1 MVEVEPNFD
10 LPDNCWEHIFTFLND
25 EDDKDNRC
33 CLKSVSVVSKQFLS
47 ITNLLRSSFTI
58 KESSGPILAAIFDR
72 FPNITSLSFSPLLCG
87 DLDAILSE
95 ISCYFPALNIT
106 SLNLINQLYIPVD
119 GLRAFS
125 EKIKSLTCLDC
136 SHMNS
141 IRVTDMSLIAECFPL
156 LEELYLHNIAI
167 FHCSMLNDHGGIETL
182 SLALSKLRKI
192 DLSGHTYM
200 NDQSLFHLFNNCKL
214 LEEAIIFDCFGITNA
229 GIGSALG
236 VSRPTFKSL
245 SLTNYFDNCSTLLAI
260 VIRSCPSLSDI
271 KIEHRGSWETNYVDN
286 SLMNFNVV
294 SSDQLKSLC
303 LAGNTWLND
312 QSLAYMNFPNLQ
324 KLDLSHCYQISEE
337 GICQLLRTCSKIR
350 HLNLSHTQ
358 VDDETLYVISKSCR
372 GLLQLSLEDCYFVT
386 EKGVNHVV
394 ENCTQLKEINWN
406 DCGNNV
412 DKNNS
417 SSNSLTFQRLREFE
431 NDLLC

>member
-1 MVEVEPNFD
+1 MD
-10 LPDNCWEHIFTFLND
+10 
-25 EDDKDNRC
+25 
-33 CLKSVSVVSKQFLS
+33 
-47 ITNLLRSSFTI
+47 
-58 KESSGPILAAIFDR
+58 
-72 FPNITSLSFSPLLCG
+72 
-87 DLDAILSE
+87 
-95 ISCYFPALNIT
+95 
-106 SLNLINQLYIPVD
+106 
-119 GLRAFS
+119 
-125 EKIKSLTCLDC
+125 
-136 SHMNS
+136 S

-156 LEELYLHNIAI
+156 LEELYLNNIAI
-167 FHCSMLNDHGGIETL
+167 FHCNMLNGHGGIETL

-192 DLSGHTYM
+192 NLSGHTYM

-236 VSRPTFKSL
+236 VCRPTFKSL
-245 SLTNYFDNCSTLLAI
+245 SLTNYVDNCSTLLAI
-260 VIRSCPSLSDI
+260 IRSCPSLNDI
-271 KIEHRGSWETNYVDN
+271 KIEYCSSRETNYVDNSYN

-294 SSDQLKSLC
+294 SSQLKSLC

-312 QSLAYMNFPNLQ
+312 QSLAYMSFPNLQ
-324 KLDLSHCYQISEE
+324 KLYLSHCYQISEE
-337 GICQLLRTCSKIR
+337 GISQLLRTCSKIR
-350 HLNLSHTQ
+350 HLNLSYTQ

-394 ENCTQLKEINWN
+394 ENCTQLKDINWN

-412 DKNNS
+412 DKSNS

>member
-1 MVEVEPNFD
+1 
-10 LPDNCWEHIFTFLND
+10 
-25 EDDKDNRC
+25 
-33 CLKSVSVVSKQFLS
+33 
-47 ITNLLRSSFTI
+47 
-58 KESSGPILAAIFDR
+58 
-72 FPNITSLSFSPLLCG
+72 
-87 DLDAILSE
+87 
-95 ISCYFPALNIT
+95 
-106 SLNLINQLYIPVD
+106 
-119 GLRAFS
+119 
-125 EKIKSLTCLDC
+125 
-136 SHMNS
+136 
-141 IRVTDMSLIAECFPL
+141 
-156 LEELYLHNIAI
+156 
-167 FHCSMLNDHGGIETL
+167 MLNGHGGIETL
-182 SLALSKLRKI
+182 SLAISKLRKI

-245 SLTNYFDNCSTLLAI
+245 SLNYFDNCSTLLAI

-350 HLNLSHTQ
+350 HLNLSYTQ

>member
-1 MVEVEPNFD
+1 
-10 LPDNCWEHIFTFLND
+10 
-25 EDDKDNRC
+25 
-33 CLKSVSVVSKQFLS
+33 
-47 ITNLLRSSFTI
+47 
-58 KESSGPILAAIFDR
+58 
-72 FPNITSLSFSPLLCG
+72 
-87 DLDAILSE
+87 
-95 ISCYFPALNIT
+95 
-106 SLNLINQLYIPVD
+106 
-119 GLRAFS
+119 
-125 EKIKSLTCLDC
+125 
-136 SHMNS
+136 
-141 IRVTDMSLIAECFPL
+141 
-156 LEELYLHNIAI
+156 
-167 FHCSMLNDHGGIETL
+167 MLNGHGGIETL

-192 DLSGHTYM
+192 NLSGHTYM
-200 NDQSLFHLFNNCKL
+200 NDRSLFHLFNNCKL

-229 GIGSALG
+229 GIASAFG

-245 SLTNYFDNCSTLLAI
+245 SLTNYVDNCSTLLAI
-260 VIRSCPSLSDI
+260 VRSCPSLSDI

-394 ENCTQLKEINWN
+394 ENCTQLKDINWN